1 MNPSIWIKNSE
12 MQKKGIIKDKEANFL
27 VNGYQEEIIDDDE
40 GKEQDGPSTSLNDER
55 VIKMNQNAIE
65 NYKKYI
71 ESVKEI
77 RKGTLD
83 DCYMPVPQS

>member
-1 MNPSIWIKNSE
+1 MKKE
-12 MQKKGIIKDKEANFL
+12 DLKRKDRRKKGIIKDKEANFL

-83 DCYMPVPQS
+83 DCYMPLPQS